1 MPNGKRAGGRE
12 GAQCI
17 GKRENSATMFRR
29 RQREKEPKKKWRN
42 GEIEMQKAK
51 KTNV

>member
-1 MPNGKRAGGRE
+1 MENVQEEEKERSVSEKGKTL
-12 GAQCI
+12 
-17 GKRENSATMFRR
+17 ATMFRR
-29 RQREKEPKKKWRN
+29 RQREKEPKKKWQN